1 VSVETEPI
9 VIAKALVVDP
19 EGQALVLERSLTDTH
34 RPGGVDLPG
43 GSANYDENGVLENP
57 IATATREIFEEA
69 GIKFSP
75 DDLTEVA
82 VLTHERES
90 DGRRFRRHLFVGYV
104 ATLGSELDVKLDPKE
119 HKSHWWAAQERL
131 EDELEGTHWATG
143 IRLAREKGLL
153 ARPEA
158 A

>member
-43 GSANYDENGVLENP
+43 GSANYDENGVLESP
-57 IATATREIFEEA
+57 IDTAVREIFEEA
-69 GIKFSP
+69 GVVFSP
-75 DDLTEVA
+75 EDLEEVL
-82 VLTHERES
+82 VDTHERS
-90 DGRRFRRHLFVGYV
+90 DGKVFRRHLYIGRV
-104 ATLGSELDVKLDPKE
+104 ATLGPELDVQLDPKE
-119 HKSHWWAAQERL
+119 HRAKWWEMPDAL
-131 EDELEGTHWATG
+131 EDSFRETHWVRG
-143 IRLAREKGLL
+143 IRLAREKNLF
-153 ARPEA
+153 RHPEA